1 MKLKLPFSIFQSSQ
15 VPAWMFLGWISQIIS
30 ELKYDRDC
38 FIDDLLLRLAQIYP
52 TAIIYPF
59 KLSHSQFKNNCLDDI
74 NDRPLIAR
82 INDIIHNPLIDS
94 FVKGLLTVCVPYKML
109 YYHLTTLLSEFR
121 LLTENQFN
129 KKVKNILETV
139 FPSDRSY
146 YGREFEK
153 LNAFLDSVRNL
164 TALSGKKEKFVFK
177 FPRN

>member
-1 MKLKLPFSIFQSSQ
+1 
-15 VPAWMFLGWISQIIS
+15 MFLGWISQIIS

-38 FIDDLLLRLAQIYP
+38 LIDELLLRLAQTYP

-59 KLSHSQFKNNCLDDI
+59 KLSHSHYKDNCLDDV

-94 FVKGLLTVCVPYKML
+94 FVKGLLAVCIPFKML
-109 YYHLTTLLSEFR
+109 YYHLTTLHSEFR

-153 LNAFLDSVRNL
+153 LKAFHDSVRNL
-164 TALSGKKEKFVFK
+164 TALSGKSKKFVFK
-177 FPRN
+177 FQRN